1 MFSTLRAGS
10 YGFLLGSA
18 AGIALGVLIAP
29 EEGRKMRR
37 RAVFQIERLAVR
49 LGNWVDDF
57 TKQETLASEARRS
70 SEAIVQDVEEQA
82 SRIRAEID
90 ALIGGVRGR

>member
-1 MFSTLRAGS
+1 
-10 YGFLLGSA
+10 
-18 AGIALGVLIAP
+18 
-29 EEGRKMRR
+29 MRR
-37 RAVFQIERLAVR
+37 RALFQMERMAVR
-49 LGNWVDDF
+49 MGRWVDDL
-57 TKQETLASEARRS
+57 TTQQPQASEARRS